1 MPAYWIGEHVITDEA
16 LFADYLRQAVPLIER
31 FGGRYLTRA
40 GSHHVLEGDWR
51 PNRVAVIA
59 FPDMAALQA
68 FYRSPEYQPL
78 IALRQQAATDVIIAI
93 DGA

>member
-1 MPAYWIGEHVITDEA
+1 MPAYWIGEHAITDEA

-40 GSHHVLEGDWR
+40 GSHDVLEGDWR

-78 IALRQQAATDVIIAI
+78 LALRRQAATDVITAI

>member
-1 MPAYWIGEHVITDEA
+1 MAAYWIGEHDIKDA
-16 LFADYLRQAVPLIER
+16 AAFADYLRQAVPLIER

-40 GSHHVLEGDWR
+40 GTHDVLEGGWR
-51 PNRVAVIA
+51 PTRVAVIA
-59 FPDMAALQA
+59 FPDMAALRQ

-78 IALRQQAATDVIIAI
+78 IALRRAAATDVVIAI

>member
-1 MPAYWIGEHVITDEA
+1 MTAYWIGEHDITDEA
-16 LFADYLRQAVPLIER
+16 LFAEYLRQAVPLIER

-40 GSHHVLEGDWR
+40 GSHTVLEGEWR

-59 FPDMAALQA
+59 FPDRAALQA
-68 FYRSPEYQPL
+68 FYDAPEYRPL
-78 IALRQQAATDVIIAI
+78 IALRRRAATDVIIAI